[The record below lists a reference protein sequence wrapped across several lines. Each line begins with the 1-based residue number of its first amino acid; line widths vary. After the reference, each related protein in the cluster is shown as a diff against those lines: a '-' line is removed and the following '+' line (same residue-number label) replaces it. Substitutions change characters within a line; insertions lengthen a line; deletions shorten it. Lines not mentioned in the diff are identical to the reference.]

1 MARNDDKLLSAGWRV
16 MAAVL
21 GTVAIAVAGLR
32 FYYAATVGFP
42 EGEGRLF
49 LLRVVF
55 PLLLGL
61 FFVYVAATGKV
72 PGLSKER

>member
-1 MARNDDKLLSAGWRV
+1 MARNDEKLVSPGWRV
-16 MAAVL
+16 MAGVL
-21 GTVAIAVAGLR
+21 GAVAIAVAGLR

-42 EGEGRLF
+42 AGEGTLF
-49 LLRVVF
+49 LLRVIF

-72 PGLSKER
+72 PGLSKE